1 MAAAVGGAASA
12 GSGEFYARLTRPEW
26 APPAGLFGPVWT
38 VLYAMMGVAAWL
50 VWRERERPGARAALG
65 LFLTQLAF
73 NALWTWIF
81 FAWRAGAAAFAEIVL
96 LWVLIAATL
105 VAFAR
110 VRPLAG
116 ILLAPYLLWVTFATA
131 LTLSLWKANPTLL
144 G

>member
-38 VLYAMMGVAAWL
+38 VLYVMMGLAAWL

-116 ILLAPYLLWVTFATA
+116 ILLVPYLLWVTFATA